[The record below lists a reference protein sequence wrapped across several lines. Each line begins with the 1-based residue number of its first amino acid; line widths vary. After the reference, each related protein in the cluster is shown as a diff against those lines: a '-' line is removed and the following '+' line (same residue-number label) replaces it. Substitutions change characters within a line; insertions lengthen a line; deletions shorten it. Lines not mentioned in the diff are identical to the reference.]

1 MIPKVLAGPVGAQDR
16 IDFDPVFR
24 ETAAQVKVTTK
35 AAGDETRRLAMPG
48 GVILTCSDAG
58 CVGMDMGAKGAV
70 GCVCSPAMALRAVA
84 EVCGMPAQARAELGV
99 VHARL
104 TVFAAGNAVP
114 PRGVEAL
121 EPQHDDLVRQC
132 RDKASGIGPKACAGA
147 RPAPGSDVSVMI
159 GAPVAPAK
167 GVGFDID
174 RLLATPRL
182 PVMTPCL

>member
-1 MIPKVLAGPVGAQDR
+1 MMLAMIPKVLAGPVGAQDR

-24 ETAAQVKVTTK
+24 ESAARVTVTTN
-35 AAGDETRRLAMPG
+35 AAGFET
-48 GVILTCSDAG
+48 
-58 CVGMDMGAKGAV
+58 
-70 GCVCSPAMALRAVA
+70 
-84 EVCGMPAQARAELGV
+84 QARAELGV
-99 VHARL
+99 VHARR

-114 PRGVEAL
+114 PPGVEAA
-121 EPQHDDLVRQC
+121 EPQHDDLVRQY
-132 RDKASGIGPKACAGA
+132 RDKASGIGPKACVGA

-182 PVMTPCL
+182 PVLTPCL